1 MPGKKIPR
9 KKLLKEP
16 DEFISTTGKI
26 LRFLRGHRR
35 QVILY
40 GVIGLV
46 ILLAGAAGYYFLL
59 WQESKAQVI
68 QHQAKQIYAEALFAA
83 SSPEKQK
90 EKYKNALEKFRESLS
105 FYTRNRVSQIAH
117 LYMGHCHYALK
128 EYPQAI
134 SAYTRC
140 LSGPYRAI
148 ARDGIAHSFEAQ
160 GDFAQALE
168 HFQKNMEE
176 ERNPYL
182 LEAILGVARC
192 YETLKQTPKAV
203 EFYEKA
209 LARKPPE
216 RIADLIHRKIIELKG

>member
-26 LRFLRGHRR
+26 IQFFRSHRR

-40 GVIGLV
+40 GVIVLA

-59 WQESKAQVI
+59 WQEGKAQAV
-68 QHQAKQIYAEALFAA
+68 QHQARQIYTEALSSA

-90 EKYKNALEKFRESLS
+90 EKFKNASEKFKESLS
-105 FYTRNRVSQIAH
+105 FYTRDKISQIAH
-117 LYMGHCHYALK
+117 LYIGHCHYALK

-134 SAYTRC
+134 AAYTRC
-140 LSGPYRAI
+140 LSGVYRSI
-148 ARDGIAHSFEAQ
+148 ALDGIAHSFEAQ

-168 HFQKNMEE
+168 HFQKNTED

-182 LEAILGVARC
+182 LEAILGIARC
-192 YETLKQTPKAV
+192 YEALKQTPKAL

-209 LARKPPE
+209 LNKKPPE
-216 RIADLIHRKIIELKG
+216 RIADFIKRKISELKG